1 LTELSCRLGH
11 GHIYRS
17 VRFLKLGVRSVGFIE
32 AALSNAMTS
41 ADTCK
46 FVHGGGDATNLRAK
60 ISGRGPAFRSA
71 QPE

>member
-1 LTELSCRLGH
+1 LVTVIFIDLFVFSNSAR
-11 GHIYRS
+11 
-17 VRFLKLGVRSVGFIE
+17 VAWGFIE
-32 AALSNAMTS
+32 AALSNARTS